1 MPAKWAVLPFIF
13 IQMVSVS
20 ALYFIVPQL
29 VIFKVCYRTFNIT
42 VCSHLG
48 KFRAE
53 ETRVFDEAAAWNA
66 VIHFAALCP
75 ALIITLPLGA
85 LTDLVSKKK
94 MLLVPA
100 IANIISCLIHLCCSI
115 FMNTHVGFLA
125 VSSFITSIY
134 GELYGCGMLCCVYS
148 SSVTS
153 SGDRSKVL
161 AAVIISSQCGLGIGS
176 LVGNYLL
183 RYYGYATAFLF
194 VETSLIIGLFHAIVV
209 IPPIDDF
216 GKKHIDGG
224 THNIWNNFKLHM
236 TDTLVH
242 LMSFLRRRV
251 LNSKDK
257 TILLLL
263 VAAFFP
269 MSSYGGERALFP
281 LFLKH
286 SPLSFTAD
294 KIGIFVTL
302 TECGRAL
309 GLMILVPILE
319 KHLGSSDYTSM
330 ITACLSVFISLAIL
344 SFSKTVFMAYLSIIF
359 AIPSLLLSP
368 AVRSKVTKLVSTE
381 EYGVALSFVGL
392 VGNLG
397 SFILAVGANGLFVAT
412 VKVFTGFSLLLM
424 GSTSLISLIILL
436 YIVFTKEREGST
448 DDNYN
453 EVSTNGDDSE

>member
-1 MPAKWAVLPFIF
+1 MLLEMELIPAKWAVMPFIF
-13 IQMVSVS
+13 IQMVSLS
-20 ALYFIVPQL
+20 SLYYIVPQL
-29 VIFKVCYRTFNIT
+29 VLFKVCYRTFNRTI
-42 VCSHLG
+42 CSHLG
-48 KFRAE
+48 QRKFRVE

-94 MLLVPA
+94 ILLVPA
-100 IANIISCLIHLCCSI
+100 IANIASCLINLCCSI
-115 FMNTHVGFLA
+115 FMNAHVGFLA

-134 GELYGCGMLCCVYS
+134 GELFGCVMLSCVYAS
-148 SSVTS
+148 SATN
-153 SGDRSKVL
+153 SGDRTAVL
-161 AAVIISSQCGLGIGS
+161 AAVFISSQCGFGIGS

-183 RYYGYATAFLF
+183 RYYGYPSVFLF
-194 VETSLIIGLFHAIVV
+194 VGAGLLISLLHVFVLV
-209 IPPIDDF
+209 PPIDDF
-216 GKKHIDGG
+216 GKKYIEGETYDV
-224 THNIWNNFKLHM
+224 WNNFKLHM

-257 TILLLL
+257 TILLLF

-269 MSSYGGERALFP
+269 MASYGGERALFP

-286 SPLSFTAD
+286 SPLSFAAD

-302 TECGRAL
+302 TEWSRAL
-309 GLMILVPILE
+309 GLSLLVPILE
-319 KHLGSSDYTSM
+319 KYPRSSDYTSM
-330 ITACLSVFISLAIL
+330 IIGAISMFISLAVL
-344 SFSKTVFMAYLSIIF
+344 SFSRTAFMAYLSIIF

-368 AVRSKVTKLVSTE
+368 AVRSQLTKLVSGK

-397 SFILAVGANGLFVAT
+397 CVVLTVGSNGLFVAT
-412 VKVFTGFSLLLM
+412 VTVYNGLSLLLIA
-424 GSTSLISLIILL
+424 STNLISLVILL
-436 YIVFTKEREGST
+436 YVVLTKEEEG
-448 DDNYN
+448 
-453 EVSTNGDDSE
+453 